1 MKVRTLMTGIL
12 ASGALVIGG
21 AGSASANIA
30 WCTSDPPVH
39 VDTESG
45 ANVTVNTS
53 VTVAKSESGYLNEVT
68 SDAVAV
74 ANGAGGTNITVNVN
88 LPAGISTATVLVQ
101 VKRYHVSASA
111 AGHGGTA
118 VTLYITVPAA

>member
-1 MKVRTLMTGIL
+1 MAGVL
-12 ASGALVIGG
+12 ASGALAIGG

-53 VTVAKSESGYLNEVT
+53 VTVAKSESGYLNEVA
-68 SDAVAV
+68 SDAVAI
-74 ANGAGGTNITVNVN
+74 ANGAGGTNVTVYVF
-88 LPAGISTATVLVQ
+88 LPAGISSATVLGQ
-101 VKRYHVSASA
+101 VKRYHVSATAS
-111 AGHGGTA
+111 GQGGTT
-118 VTLYITVPAA
+118 VTLHLTVPAA

>member
-1 MKVRTLMTGIL
+1 MKARTLIAGIL

-53 VTVAKSESGYLNEVT
+53 VTVAKSESGYLNDVS
-68 SDAVAV
+68 SDAVAI
-74 ANGAGGTNITVNVN
+74 ANGSGGTNITVYVN
-88 LPAGISTATVLVQ
+88 LPAGISTATVLTQ
-101 VKRYHVSASA
+101 VKRYHVSSTAI
-111 AGHGGTA
+111 GKGGKV
-118 VTLYITVPAA
+118 VTLYLMVPVA

>member
-1 MKVRTLMTGIL
+1 MTARTLMTGIL

-39 VDTESG
+39 VDTVSG

-53 VTVAKSESGYLNEVT
+53 VTVAKSESGYLNDVT

-74 ANGAGGTNITVNVN
+74 ANGAGGTDITVHVN
-88 LPAGISTATVLVQ
+88 LPAGISTATVVGQ
-101 VKRYHVSASA
+101 VKRYHVSTTVS
-111 AGHGGTA
+111 GQGGTV
-118 VTLYITVPAA
+118 VTYHLTVPVD

>member
-1 MKVRTLMTGIL
+1 MKYRTLIAGVL
-12 ASGALVIGG
+12 ASGALAVGG
-21 AGSASANIA
+21 PGTASANIA

-53 VTVAKSESGYLNEVT
+53 VTVAKSESNYLNNVT
-68 SDAVAV
+68 SDAIAT
-74 ANGAGGTNITVNVN
+74 ANGAGGTDIVVNVY
-88 LPAGISTATVLVQ
+88 LPTGISSATVVAQ

-111 AGHGGTA
+111 AGQGGTV
-118 VTLYITVPAA
+118 VTLHLTVPAV

>member
-1 MKVRTLMTGIL
+1 MKARTLIAGIL

-53 VTVAKSESGYLNEVT
+53 VTVAKSESGYLNDVK

-74 ANGAGGTNITVNVN
+74 ANGAGGTYITVHVN
-88 LPAGISTATVLVQ
+88 LPAGISTATVVSQ
-101 VKRYHVSASA
+101 VKRYHVSTSA
-111 AGHGGTA
+111 GGHGGTV
-118 VTLYITVPAA
+118 VTLYLTVPAA

>member
-1 MKVRTLMTGIL
+1 MKARTLFAGIL
-12 ASGALVIGG
+12 ASGALVVGG

-53 VTVAKSESGYLNEVT
+53 VTVAKSESGYLNDIK

-74 ANGAGGTNITVNVN
+74 ANGAGGTDITVHVN
-88 LPAGISTATVLVQ
+88 LPAGMSTATVVSQ
-101 VKRYHVSASA
+101 VKRYHVSASGG
-111 AGHGGTA
+111 GHGGTV
-118 VTLYITVPAA
+118 VTLYLRVPIA

>member
-1 MKVRTLMTGIL
+1 MKARKVMAGVL
-12 ASGALVIGG
+12 ASGALAIGG

-45 ANVTVNTS
+45 ANVTVNMS

-68 SDAVAV
+68 SDAVAI
-74 ANGAGGTNITVNVN
+74 ANGAGGTNVTVYVF
-88 LPAGISTATVLVQ
+88 LPAGISSATVLGQ
-101 VKRYHVSASA
+101 VKRYHVSATAS
-111 AGHGGTA
+111 GQGGTT
-118 VTLYITVPAA
+118 VTLHLTVPAA